1 MKSRKPAQKK
11 QGISTKHII
20 GISSVVIAI
29 IIVVAVI
36 LSVATSANEVQTL
49 PTLVLIYTDTNEV
62 TEVSIP
68 ESPTAEATE
77 AFTQMLIADNSTSFS
92 SNTAIPTEMENIEEL
107 SLQEEVHSEILA
119 LDAVD
124 AIISLDIDLSEDQA
138 PLVYIDLVL
147 NSGYSNVQ
155 TADLIKQELN
165 TLLDTTDYSDF
176 VLIASDGLMVM
187 EYKYNAETN
196 TWYENQLVYT
206 TPATQQ
212 SP

>member
-1 MKSRKPAQKK
+1 MKGRKSAQKK
-11 QGISTKHII
+11 QGISTKLII
-20 GISSVVIAI
+20 GICSVIIAI
-29 IIVVAVI
+29 ISVVAVV
-36 LSVATSANEVQTL
+36 LSVANSANEAQTL
-49 PTLVLIYTDTNEV
+49 PTLVLINTDTNEV

-68 ESPTAEATE
+68 VSPTAEATE
-77 AFTQMLIADNSTSFS
+77 AFTQKPIADNSTSFS
-92 SNTAIPTEMENIEEL
+92 SNTAIPTDMENIEEL
-107 SLQEEVHSEILA
+107 SLQEEVHSEIMA
-119 LDAVD
+119 LEAVD
-124 AIISLDIDLSEDQA
+124 AIISLDIDLSEGQA

-155 TADLIKQELN
+155 TADLIKRELN

-176 VLIASDGLMVM
+176 VLIASDGLMVI